1 MQSSLCYLS
10 NAACSWSSKR
20 KGAFPTN
27 CNRRRLPG
35 SSFIKLQYES
45 VSKSFRTGCL
55 ERELQMVQ
63 LPATR
68 CNCIAILWVSLV
80 SFVTITLSVASQ
92 RVIIF
97 VVASQRGFIFVVVYC
112 VIDSVRKHLDTPSYC
127 FKESFWKNLIFISL
141 PEISVTETDIDVPS
155 HFLHAERCYQQAP
168 FLFVL
173 HRLCTQFSA

>member
-97 VVASQRGFIFVVVYC
+97 VVASQRGFIFVVVYF
-112 VIDSVRKHLDTPSYC
+112 VIDSVRKLLDTPSYTRGRQVPTSYYAR
-127 FKESFWKNLIFISL
+127 FKLSLYGCETWQFHIRADPLIIDEVWL
-141 PEISVTETDIDVPS
+141 EDTD
-155 HFLHAERCYQQAP
+155 
-168 FLFVL
+168 
-173 HRLCTQFSA
+173 